1 MSYQDNITVSVNRA
15 LKSKLLRESKAVS
28 KEAANNQRSNMEFT
42 NKRRQHGPKDYLLQR
57 ILNIHN
63 DTGSNYYESNY

>member
-28 KEAANNQRSNMEFT
+28 KKAANNQRSNVQFT
-42 NKRRQHGPKDYLLQR
+42 NKRRHAEDIALAKELGCTVKEL
-57 ILNIHN
+57 
-63 DTGSNYYESNY
+63 TE